1 MWSVIQVFTW
11 VGQILGSKQTWVSK
25 LCLSKQIGKIC
36 DRVGGE
42 LIIDCKPKKVRKAEL
57 SCASVMSMFKVF
69 QIFPPT
75 LSSSKCSSVMK

>member
-1 MWSVIQVFTW
+1 MTQVFTW
-11 VGQILGSKQTWVSK
+11 EGQILGSKSIAGVSK

-42 LIIDCKPKKVRKAEL
+42 LIIDCKPKKVRKADL

-69 QIFPPT
+69 QTFPPT